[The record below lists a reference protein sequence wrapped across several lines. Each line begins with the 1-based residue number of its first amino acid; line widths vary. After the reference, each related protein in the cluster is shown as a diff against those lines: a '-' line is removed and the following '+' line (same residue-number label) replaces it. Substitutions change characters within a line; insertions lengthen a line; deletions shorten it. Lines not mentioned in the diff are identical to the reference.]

1 MVLLTRQR
9 LRIGVDT
16 ARFEQVKEVRTAA
29 APVLWRGND
38 VAFEVGLFRGAELLD
53 ISNFAS
59 MTLEIK
65 TNDAVGI
72 TGTPLA
78 SRTIPTGNLDGTLD
92 AASWADE
99 SKQHALFAFN
109 GAETAFDLGGELE
122 KVFYFALFGLTTD
135 VPVRRVMFGF
145 GLLKVKESGATGL
158 PPVVVENNGTF
169 RLKNGNE
176 FQLRDTTLN
185 QWRSIWFEDGIM
197 QVGSPESGV

>member
-1 MVLLTRQR
+1 MALLTRQR
-9 LRIGVDT
+9 LRIGIDT

-38 VAFEVGLFRGAELLD
+38 VAFEVGLFRGTELLD

-65 TNDAVGI
+65 ANDVAGI
-72 TGTPLA
+72 TGIPLA
-78 SRTIPTGNLDGTLD
+78 SRTVSAGNLDGTLE

-99 SKQHALFAFN
+99 SKQHALFAFS

-135 VPVRRVMFGF
+135 VPVRRVMFGY

-158 PPVVVENNGTF
+158 PPVVAENSGTF

-176 FQLRDTTLN
+176 FQLWDTTLH
-185 QWRSIWFEDGIM
+185 QWRSIWFADGIL
-197 QVGSPESGV
+197 QFGVAED

>member
-1 MVLLTRQR
+1 MALLTRQR

-38 VAFEVGLFRGAELLD
+38 VAFEVGLFRGAELLG

-59 MTLEIK
+59 MTMEIK
-65 TNDAVGI
+65 ANDAAGI
-72 TGTPLA
+72 TGVPLA
-78 SRTIPTGNLDGTLD
+78 SRTIPAGNLDGTLD

-99 SKQHALFAFN
+99 SQQHALFAFS

-158 PPVVVENNGTF
+158 PPVVAENNGTF

-176 FQLRDTTLN
+176 FQLRDQATN
-185 QWRSIWFEDGIM
+185 EWRSLLIYEGVVQIGD
-197 QVGSPESGV
+197 PES

>member
-1 MVLLTRQR
+1 MALLTRQR

-16 ARFEQVKEVRTAA
+16 ARFEQVREVRTAA

-38 VAFEVGLFRGAELLD
+38 VAFEVGLFRGAELLE

-65 TNDAVGI
+65 ANDVAGI
-72 TGTPLA
+72 TGIPLA
-78 SRTIPTGNLDGTLD
+78 SRTIPAANLDGTLD
-92 AASWADE
+92 ATLWADE
-99 SKQHALFAFN
+99 SKQHALFAFS

-158 PPVVVENNGTF
+158 PPIVAENNGAF

>member
-1 MVLLTRQR
+1 MALLTRQR
-9 LRIGVDT
+9 LRLGVDT
-16 ARFEQVKEVRTAA
+16 ARFDQVKDVRTAA

-38 VAFEVGLFRGAELLD
+38 VAFEVGLFRGTELLD

-65 TNDAVGI
+65 ANDVAGI
-72 TGTPLA
+72 TGIPLA
-78 SRTIPTGNLDGTLD
+78 SRTIAAGNLDGTLN
-92 AASWADE
+92 AAAWADE
-99 SKQHALFAFN
+99 SKQHALFAFS

-122 KVFYFALFGLTTD
+122 RVFYFALFGLTTD

-158 PPVVVENNGTF
+158 PPVVAENDGTF

-197 QVGSPESGV
+197 QVGAPESGV